1 MSVRKD
7 VTLQDISEQD
17 VKQYVEEHG
26 FSVDILTPD
35 EFEEVRK
42 ELLAVKQGQFVLDG
56 VLSNTDLLIRMLLR
70 ENLLTANSKKQKN
83 KKGIIN

>member
-1 MSVRKD
+1 MSARKD

-35 EFEEVRK
+35 EFEEARK

-56 VLSNTDLLIRMLLR
+56 VLSNTDLLIRMWLR
-70 ENLLTANSKKQKN
+70 DN
-83 KKGIIN
+83 

>member
-17 VKQYVEEHG
+17 VKQYVEKHG

-42 ELLAVKQGQFVLDG
+42 ELLAVK
-56 VLSNTDLLIRMLLR
+56 
-70 ENLLTANSKKQKN
+70 
-83 KKGIIN
+83 